1 MRSYLSSALL
11 FLLLLAVISDI
22 VVRSRPVHA
31 QGSPTVY
38 VNAFSTIAAQLK
50 PFKTQGSEV
59 IGFSC
64 SGDHTCYVLS
74 K

>member
-11 FLLLLAVISDI
+11 LLLLIAVISDI

-38 VNAFSTIAAQLK
+38 VNAISTIASQVK
-50 PFKTQGSEV
+50 PFKTQGSEIV
-59 IGFSC
+59 AFGKL
-64 SGDHTCYVLS
+64 D
-74 K
+74 